1 MTVTAIADMKETI
14 IWLRQQLAE
23 KNKKI
28 IDHVEI
34 QNALRQQLSV
44 ANSKFDSI
52 NEDLS
57 AMEDQLSDHIK
68 RDVMLR
74 DALQQLHDN
83 IAEYAR
89 INHLGGFDNQ
99 DMRMARKALADTAD
113 LDGLILCEKE
123 PVAWQSYHSRAMPE
137 LSVEF
142 DEPEL
147 VMSFND
153 DVVWKKP
160 LYRAWEPK

>member
-1 MTVTAIADMKETI
+1 MSICPSCNNQFVQPFVCTTCGAEKLHNETMRV
-14 IWLRQQLAE
+14 LEQQLA
-23 KNKKI
+23 
-28 IDHVEI
+28 D
-34 QNALRQQLSV
+34 R
-44 ANSKFDSI
+44 
-52 NEDLS
+52 
-57 AMEDQLSDHIK
+57 IK
-68 RDVMLR
+68 REVMLR
-74 DALQQLHDN
+74 KHISSFGHHHTCNAAKHRLPCDCGYR
-83 IAEYAR
+83 E
-89 INHLGGFDNQ
+89 
-99 DMRMARKALADTAD
+99 ALASTAD